1 MISKIRKL
9 FRILA
14 GSAFLMAGAA
24 HGQTNLEITANDTM
38 QYNVKAF
45 EVVAGEEVT
54 MTLKNVG
61 QLPKAAMGHNLIIL
75 KPGSNVITF
84 GTAAVGAVAND
95 YVPQDAANQALI
107 LAQTILLGPGE
118 EDTITFILP
127 EAGVYPFLCSFPG
140 HFALMQGTITAK

>member
-1 MISKIRKL
+1 MISNIMKL
-9 FRILA
+9 FKVLA
-14 GSAFLMAGAA
+14 GSAFMMVGAA

-54 MTLKNVG
+54 LTLKNVG

-75 KPGSNVITF
+75 EPGSNVITF

-107 LAQTILLGPGE
+107 LAQTKLLGPGE

>member
-1 MISKIRKL
+1 MKH
-9 FRILA
+9 ILILV
-14 GSAFLMAGAA
+14 GSTVLMVAPA
-24 HGQTNLEITANDTM
+24 HGQANLEITANDTM
-38 QYNVKAF
+38 QFNVKAF
-45 EVVAGEEVT
+45 EVAAGEEVT
-54 MTLKNVG
+54 LTLKNVG

-75 KPGSNVITF
+75 KPGSNVIGF
-84 GTAAVGAVAND
+84 GTAAVPAVAND

-107 LAQTILLGPGE
+107 LAQTKLLGPGE